1 MSRLDHPLSEIHSG
15 THLVVVLE
23 ASLLR
28 DKDNLPIIAKDGS
41 KGINIRFNDNKLNH
55 DKVFWEKSSDFRKL
69 CKVTSC
75 DMTKPVLP
83 QLKGKSLWLCIK
95 EVKTMKQGQY
105 VSDAMIH
112 VSSEYLAFDYI
123 ECTNP
128 TQKPIISG
136 DPCQHPKGL
145 PLGVFVEYKEAEK
158 TNWVP
163 VEQINES
170 LKNIP
175 QGEFTQEQIEMSD
188 VVFGANQKT
197 GKAINGDK
205 NLELTHQILFQTPA
219 PEDYD
224 GQKIN
229 LKHTDEFPM
238 FPELTEEQKQKLE
251 LGKKIIAE
259 GEGKKMTS
267 LNEKN
272 TPKETAE
279 EKFEQAAIEQ
289 DIFDKAES
297 HGESNDNNHVEDDW
311 SKL

>member
-1 MSRLDHPLSEIHSG
+1 MSRLDHPLSEIYSG

-69 CKVTSC
+69 CKITSC

-95 EVKTMKQGQY
+95 EVKTMKEA
-105 VSDAMIH
+105 VH
-112 VSSEYLAFDYI
+112 VSSEYVAFDYI

-145 PLGVFVEYKEAEK
+145 PLGVFVEYKQYEMVAGEEFLVSYGKVQPLQVVAFNEGKFTTENPSVAER
-158 TNWVP
+158 
-163 VEQINES
+163 
-170 LKNIP
+170 L
-175 QGEFTQEQIEMSD
+175 
-188 VVFGANQKT
+188 
-197 GKAINGDK
+197 KAIHSDK
-205 NLELTHQILFQTPA
+205 GIPLDFDSTAENVAKAVGNIK
-219 PEDYD
+219 D
-224 GQKIN
+224 KIA
-229 LKHTDEFPM
+229 
-238 FPELTEEQKQKLE
+238 
-251 LGKKIIAE
+251 LGRKIIAE

-267 LNEKN
+267 LNEK
-272 TPKETAE
+272 KSAQE
-279 EKFEQAAIEQ
+279 ESST
-289 DIFDKAES
+289 DIFEKAES

-311 SKL
+311 GDL

>member
-75 DMTKPVLP
+75 DMTKPVLS

-95 EVKTMKQGQY
+95 EVKTMKEA
-105 VSDAMIH
+105 VH
-112 VSSEYLAFDYI
+112 VSSEYVAFDYI

-145 PLGVFVEYKEAEK
+145 PLGVFVEYKQDERSIVSENPNSQYPL
-158 TNWVP
+158 TEEEVFM
-163 VEQINES
+163 
-170 LKNIP
+170 P
-175 QGEFTQEQIEMSD
+175 QGAVIATATI
-188 VVFGANQKT
+188 V
-197 GKAINGDK
+197 
-205 NLELTHQILFQTPA
+205 LT
-219 PEDYD
+219 D
-224 GQKIN
+224 
-229 LKHTDEFPM
+229 
-238 FPELTEEQKQKLE
+238 EQKQKLE

-272 TPKETAE
+272 TPKESVE